1 MGMAAGQARLLS
13 ITTRMSDNE
22 LRAQLINND
31 KMRLATK
38 SAQVSEAYTTA
49 LNEAQMMFTN
59 YDADNKTS
67 YKELTYNA
75 LTAYNPYNNQYAI
88 SNASGQVLV
97 SETDATNFKKANG
110 DLNTFLASYGLEYST
125 DYFSSLISTNVVN
138 EGSIN
143 IGTTDKPVIV
153 NAPYLAYK
161 TGETDAKNN
170 AIYDYISFADYSEV
184 GGATLT
190 EVLQNMYNGV
200 DKTHPGYD
208 ATKSSLDYLT
218 YTGDLSNYEKAYSS
232 MLELINDKMS
242 TELQGTSWVK
252 SNYTYKFSNAYEAF
266 VSDTVGA
273 GNTWKG
279 WLEVL
284 SGLIGAPELKNR
296 DGSPV
301 LNSDGTKKRPATGL
315 YKYASKEGAAYLDQL
330 RKFVNDNNKDYFESS
345 YYNETPGAKQGS
357 LTYVQSGTDTIL
369 TYKDADASDSDDG
382 MQFKKTNT
390 GTYTLILK
398 NADGSYTT
406 LTGEELRETPGKI
419 TYTYYQNDEGT
430 IATTA
435 AAGYTKCQVQIDPSI
450 FAEDNYDENGKL
462 RDPKSELLKKI
473 VDLEQNTD
481 DNRKTVGA
489 QVVKEIQ
496 NGITNIWD
504 YAASDDTNDAFSKFT
519 DAKLAGGKFQTF
531 MEAAKKFYKDMF
543 GDEII
548 SNPTSSDDIL
558 FKMNNIEELKKAINN
573 KANDTANDNNATAEA
588 KAKAK
593 AAAESF
599 KKIYDVYI
607 LDCVMNTYGEPK
619 FTWIDQ
625 NNKNANGEHKA
636 QWYTNLFNRMKTGG
650 YKTLQ
655 DGLASSTEW
664 IKFAFESGLVTLE
677 QVDGSNTW
685 NSTTYSNCSDITEQT
700 NSTAVTIAEAEY
712 TAQMNKIQN
721 KDKMYDLELKNID
734 TEHNSLQTEYESI
747 KGAIDKNI
755 ERTFKIYS

>member
-97 SETDATNFKKANG
+97 SETDATNFKNANG

-153 NAPYLAYK
+153 EAPYLAYK
-161 TGETDAKNN
+161 TGKFDADNN
-170 AIYDYISFADYSEV
+170 EISNYISFADYSEV
-184 GGATLT
+184 GGATLE

-218 YTGDLSNYEKAYSS
+218 YTGDLANYEKAYSS

-273 GNTWKG
+273 GNTWEG

-284 SGLIGAPELKNR
+284 SGLIGDKT
-296 DGSPV
+296 SK
-301 LNSDGTKKRPATGL
+301 SGL
-315 YKYASKEGAAYLDQL
+315 YEYASDEGAAYLDQL
-330 RKFVNDNNKDYFESS
+330 KKFVDDNNKNYFESS

-357 LTYVQSGTDTIL
+357 LTYEQSGADTIL
-369 TYKDADASDSDDG
+369 TYKDADASDSDEG
-382 MQFKKTNT
+382 MQFKKTTSGT
-390 GTYTLILK
+390 GDTYTLILK
-398 NADGSYTT
+398 KEDGSDMP
-406 LTGEELRETPGKI
+406 LTGVKSGTSPSEKI
-419 TYTYYQNDEGT
+419 TYTYYVNDDGT
-430 IATTA
+430 ISPTGGSTEC
-435 AAGYTKCQVQIDPSI
+435 KVQIDANM
-450 FAEDNYDENGKL
+450 FNEDNYESGKL
-462 RDPKSELLKKI
+462 KDTKLLEGI
-473 VDLEQNTD
+473 VDFEKNTD

-677 QVDGSNTW
+677 QVDCSNTW

>member
-97 SETDATNFKKANG
+97 SETDATNFKNANG
-110 DLNTFLASYGLEYST
+110 DLNKFLASYGLEYST

-143 IGTTDKPVIV
+143 IGTEDKPVIV

-170 AIYDYISFADYSEV
+170 AIYGYISFADYSEV

-232 MLELINDKMS
+232 MLELVNDKMS
-242 TELQGTSWVK
+242 TELQGTTWEK
-252 SNYTYKFSNAYEAF
+252 NNYTYKFSDAYETF
-266 VSDTVGA
+266 TTGTKRNSDT
-273 GNTWKG
+273 WEG

-284 SGLIGAPELKNR
+284 SGLIGDKT
-296 DGSPV
+296 SK
-301 LNSDGTKKRPATGL
+301 SGL
-315 YKYASKEGAAYLDQL
+315 YEYASEEGAAYLDQL
-330 RKFVNDNNKDYFESS
+330 KKFVLDNNAASFKSS

-357 LTYVQSGTDTIL
+357 LTYKQSGADTIL
-369 TYKDADASDSDDG
+369 TYKDADASDSDAG
-382 MQFKKTNT
+382 MQFKKTST
-390 GTYTLILK
+390 GYALILT
-398 NADGSYTT
+398 NDDGSEIT
-406 LTGEELRETPGKI
+406 LTGASTVTPGKI
-419 TYTYYQNDEGT
+419 TYTYYENDDGT
-430 IATTA
+430 ISPTVGSTT
-435 AAGYTKCQVQIDPSI
+435 CQVEIDPSI

-462 RDPKSELLKKI
+462 NDAKLLKNI

-481 DNRKTVGA
+481 DNRKNVGA

-504 YAASDDTNDAFSKFT
+504 YAASDDTNGAFSKFT

-543 GDEII
+543 GGKII
-548 SNPTSSDDIL
+548 NNPTSSDDIL
-558 FKMNNIEELKKAINN
+558 FKMNNIEELKKAIND
-573 KANDTANDNNATAEA
+573 KANAD
-588 KAKAK
+588 KK
-593 AAAESF
+593 ESF

-712 TAQMNKIQN
+712 NAQMNKIQN

>member
-97 SETDATNFKKANG
+97 SETDATNFKNANG
-110 DLNTFLASYGLEYST
+110 DLNTFLKSYGLEYST

-138 EGSIN
+138 KGSIN
-143 IGTTDKPVIV
+143 IGTEDKPVIV

-170 AIYDYISFADYSEV
+170 AIYGYISFADYSEV

-232 MLELINDKMS
+232 MLELVNDKMS
-242 TELQGTSWVK
+242 TELQGTTWEK
-252 SNYTYKFSNAYEAF
+252 NNYTYKFSDAYETF
-266 VSDTVGA
+266 TTGTKRNSDT
-273 GNTWKG
+273 WEG

-284 SGLIGAPELKNR
+284 SGLIGDKT
-296 DGSPV
+296 SK
-301 LNSDGTKKRPATGL
+301 SGL
-315 YKYASKEGAAYLDQL
+315 YEYASEEGAAYLDQL
-330 RKFVNDNNKDYFESS
+330 KKFVLDNNAASFKSS

-357 LTYVQSGTDTIL
+357 LTYKQSGADTIL
-369 TYKDADASDSDDG
+369 TYKDADASDSDAG
-382 MQFKKTNT
+382 MQFKKTST
-390 GTYTLILK
+390 GYALILT
-398 NADGSYTT
+398 NDDGSEIT
-406 LTGEELRETPGKI
+406 LTGDSTVTPGKI
-419 TYTYYQNDEGT
+419 TYTYYENDDGT
-430 IATTA
+430 ISPTVGSTT
-435 AAGYTKCQVQIDPSI
+435 CQVEIDPSI

-462 RDPKSELLKKI
+462 RDTKSELLKNI

-481 DNRKTVGA
+481 DNRKNVGA

-504 YAASDDTNDAFSKFT
+504 YAASDDTNGAFSKFT

-543 GDEII
+543 GGKII
-548 SNPTSSDDIL
+548 NNPTSSDDIL
-558 FKMNNIEELKKAINN
+558 FKMNNIEELKKAIND
-573 KANDTANDNNATAEA
+573 KANAD
-588 KAKAK
+588 KK
-593 AAAESF
+593 ESF

-712 TAQMNKIQN
+712 NAQMNKIQN

>member
-97 SETDATNFKKANG
+97 SETDAKNFKNANG
-110 DLNTFLASYGLEYST
+110 NLNTFLASYGLEYST
-125 DYFSSLISTNVVN
+125 DYFSSLISTNVVKN
-138 EGSIN
+138 GSV
-143 IGTTDKPVIV
+143 PVNGQEV
-153 NAPYLAYK
+153 KAPYLAYK
-161 TGETDAKNN
+161 TGEFDAKENKE
-170 AIYDYISFADYSEV
+170 IYNYISFADYSKEGNKV
-184 GGATLT
+184 AGATLE
-190 EVLQNMYNGV
+190 EVLQNLYNGV

-208 ATKSSLDYLT
+208 ATKSSLDYLN
-218 YTGDLSNYEKAYSS
+218 YTGDLANYEKAYSS
-232 MLELINDKMS
+232 MLELVNDKMS
-242 TELQGTSWVK
+242 TELQKVVGEDYAPVPNKLTFAK
-252 SNYTYKFSNAYEAF
+252 AYETF
-266 VSDTVGA
+266 TTGTLQSGED
-273 GNTWKG
+273 WKS
-279 WLEVL
+279 WLYVL
-284 SGLIGAPELKNR
+284 SNIIGVP
-296 DGSPV
+296 S
-301 LNSDGTKKRPATGL
+301 GTKVKDERGNEKVIGPTGL
-315 YKYASKEGAAYLDQL
+315 YEYASKEGAAYLDQL
-330 RKFVNDNNKDYFESS
+330 RKFVKDNNKDYFESS
-345 YYNETPGAKQGS
+345 YYNEADDAKQGS
-357 LTYVQSGTDTIL
+357 LTYKQSGADTIL
-369 TYKDADASDSDDG
+369 TYKDAGASDSDEG
-382 MQFKKTNT
+382 MQFKKTTSGT
-390 GTYTLILK
+390 GDSYQLIFK
-398 NADGSYTT
+398 NDDGSDIT
-406 LTGEELRETPGKI
+406 LTGVKSGTSPSEKI
-419 TYTYYQNDEGT
+419 TYTYYVNDEGA
-430 IATTA
+430 IATTET
-435 AAGYTKCQVQIDPSI
+435 AGYTQCQVQIDPSM
-450 FAEDNYDENGKL
+450 FNGDNYNNGKL
-462 RDPKSELLKKI
+462 EKLELLKNI
-473 VDLEQNTD
+473 VNLEPNTD

-496 NGITNIWD
+496 NGITNIWNF
-504 YAASDDTNDAFSKFT
+504 AASDGTNGAFSKFT

-531 MEAAKKFYKDMF
+531 LEAAKKFYKDMF
-543 GDEII
+543 GVEIT
-548 SNPTSSDDIL
+548 SNPKSSDDIL
-558 FKMNNIEELKKAINN
+558 FKMNDIEELKKAIND
-573 KANDTANDNNATAEA
+573 KANAD
-588 KAKAK
+588 KK
-593 AAAESF
+593 ESF

-712 TAQMNKIQN
+712 NAQMNKIQN

>member
-97 SETDATNFKKANG
+97 SETDAKNFKNANG

-125 DYFSSLISTNVVN
+125 DYFSSLISTNVVKN
-138 EGSIN
+138 GSV
-143 IGTTDKPVIV
+143 TV
-153 NAPYLAYK
+153 NGQEVKAPYLAYK
-161 TGETDAKNN
+161 TGEFDADNKE
-170 AIYDYISFADYSEV
+170 IYNYISFADYSKEGNKV
-184 GGATLT
+184 AGATLE
-190 EVLQNMYNGV
+190 EVLQNLYNGV

-208 ATKSSLDYLT
+208 ATKSSLDYLN
-218 YTGDLSNYEKAYSS
+218 YTGDLANYEKAYSS

-242 TELQGTSWVK
+242 TELQKVVGEDYATPVPNK
-252 SNYTYKFSNAYEAF
+252 LTFAQAYETF
-266 VSDTVGA
+266 TGGTIPA
-273 GNTWKG
+273 GQDWKS
-279 WLEVL
+279 WLFVL
-284 SGLIGAPELKNR
+284 SNIIGDPELKNP

-315 YKYASKEGAAYLDQL
+315 YKYASDEGAAYLKQL
-330 RKFVNDNNKDYFESS
+330 KDFVDDNNKASIERSYFN
-345 YYNETPGAKQGS
+345 NEPGATQGS
-357 LTYVQSGTDTIL
+357 LTYRQSESDTIL
-369 TYKDADASDSDDG
+369 TYKDADASDSDAG
-382 MQFKKTNT
+382 MTFKKTTSDT
-390 GTYTLILK
+390 GDSYALIFK
-398 NADGSYTT
+398 KDDGSDIT
-406 LTGEELRETPGKI
+406 LTGEELEETPGKI
-419 TYTYYQNDEGT
+419 TYTYYVNDEGT
-430 IATTA
+430 IATTET
-435 AAGYTKCQVQIDPSI
+435 AGYNKCQVQIDASM
-450 FAEDNYDENGKL
+450 FDGSNYDNGKL
-462 RDPKSELLKKI
+462 KDVKLLKNI
-473 VDLEQNTD
+473 VDLEPNTD

-496 NGITNIWD
+496 NGITNIWNF
-504 YAASDDTNDAFSKFT
+504 AASDGTNGAFSKFT

-531 MEAAKKFYKDMF
+531 LEAAKKFYKDMF
-543 GDEII
+543 GAEIT
-548 SNPTSSDDIL
+548 SNPKSSDDIL
-558 FKMNNIEELKKAINN
+558 FKMNDIEELKKAIND
-573 KANDTANDNNATAEA
+573 KANAD
-588 KAKAK
+588 KK
-593 AAAESF
+593 ESF

-655 DGLASSTEW
+655 NGLASSTEW

-712 TAQMNKIQN
+712 NAQMNKIQN

>member
-97 SETDATNFKKANG
+97 SETDATNFKNANG
-110 DLNTFLASYGLEYST
+110 DLNTFLKSYGLEYST
-125 DYFSSLISTNVVN
+125 DYFSSLISTNVVKN
-138 EGSIN
+138 GSV
-143 IGTTDKPVIV
+143 TV
-153 NAPYLAYK
+153 NGQEVKAPYLAYK
-161 TGETDAKNN
+161 TGEFDADNKE
-170 AIYDYISFADYSEV
+170 IYNYISSADYSKEGNKV
-184 GGATLT
+184 AGATLE
-190 EVLQNMYNGV
+190 EVLQNLYNGV

-218 YTGDLSNYEKAYSS
+218 YTGDLANYEKSYSS
-232 MLELINDKMS
+232 MLELVNDKMS
-242 TELQGTSWVK
+242 TELQGTSWK
-252 SNYTYKFSNAYEAF
+252 KNNYTYKFSDAYEAF
-266 VSDTVGA
+266 VNDTVGD
-273 GNTWKG
+273 GNTWEG

-284 SGLIGAPELKNR
+284 SGLIGDPELKNP

-330 RKFVNDNNKDYFESS
+330 KKFVDDNNKDSFQSS
-345 YYNETPGAKQGS
+345 YFNEADVAKQGS
-357 LTYVQSGTDTIL
+357 LTYKQSGADTIL
-369 TYKDADASDSDDG
+369 TYKDADASDSDAG
-382 MQFKKTNT
+382 MQFKKTST
-390 GTYTLILK
+390 GYALILT
-398 NADGSYTT
+398 NDDGSEIT
-406 LTGEELRETPGKI
+406 LTGDSTVTPGKI
-419 TYTYYQNDEGT
+419 TYTYYQNDDGT
-430 IATTA
+430 ISPTS
-435 AAGYTKCQVQIDPSI
+435 GSTKCQVEIDPSM
-450 FAEDNYDENGKL
+450 FDGSNYDENGKL
-462 RDPKSELLKKI
+462 NDAKLLKNI
-473 VDLEQNTD
+473 VDLEPNTD

-504 YAASDDTNDAFSKFT
+504 FAASDDTNDAFSKFT

-531 MEAAKKFYKDMF
+531 LEAAKKFYKDMF
-543 GDEII
+543 GVKIT
-548 SNPTSSDDIL
+548 SNPKSPDDIL
-558 FKMNNIEELKKAINN
+558 FKMNDIEELKKAIND
-573 KANDTANDNNATAEA
+573 KANAD
-588 KAKAK
+588 KK
-593 AAAESF
+593 ESF

-712 TAQMNKIQN
+712 NAQMNKIQN

>member
-97 SETDATNFKKANG
+97 SETDATNFKNANG
-110 DLNTFLASYGLEYST
+110 DLNTFLKSYGLEYST
-125 DYFSSLISTNVVN
+125 DYFSSLISTNVVKN
-138 EGSIN
+138 GSV
-143 IGTTDKPVIV
+143 TV
-153 NAPYLAYK
+153 NGQEVKAPYLAYK
-161 TGETDAKNN
+161 TGEFDADNKE
-170 AIYDYISFADYSEV
+170 IYNYISFADYSEV
-184 GGATLT
+184 GGATLA

-218 YTGDLSNYEKAYSS
+218 YTGDLANYEKAYSS
-232 MLELINDKMS
+232 MLELVNDKMS

-252 SNYTYKFSNAYEAF
+252 SNYTYKFSDAYEAF
-266 VSDTVGA
+266 TTGTKRPSDT
-273 GNTWKG
+273 WEG

-284 SGLIGAPELKNR
+284 AGLIGDKT
-296 DGSPV
+296 SK
-301 LNSDGTKKRPATGL
+301 SGL
-315 YKYASKEGAAYLDQL
+315 YEYASEEGAAYLDQL
-330 RKFVNDNNKDYFESS
+330 KKFVLDNNAASFKSS
-345 YYNETPGAKQGS
+345 YYNEADGAKQGS
-357 LTYVQSGTDTIL
+357 LTYEQSGADTIL
-369 TYKDADASDSDDG
+369 TYKDADASDSDAG
-382 MQFKKTNT
+382 MQFKKTST
-390 GTYTLILK
+390 GYALILT
-398 NADGSYTT
+398 NDDGSEIT
-406 LTGEELRETPGKI
+406 LTGDSTVTPGKI
-419 TYTYYQNDEGT
+419 TYTYYENDDGT
-430 IATTA
+430 ISPTS
-435 AAGYTKCQVQIDPSI
+435 GSTKCQVQIDPSI
-450 FAEDNYDENGKL
+450 FAEDNYDENGKSK
-462 RDPKSELLKKI
+462 PELLKKI

-496 NGITNIWD
+496 NGITNIWNF
-504 YAASDDTNDAFSKFT
+504 AASDGTNGAFSKFT

-543 GDEII
+543 GDDII
-548 SNPTSSDDIL
+548 NNPTSSDDIL
-558 FKMNNIEELKKAINN
+558 FKMNNIEELKKAINA
-573 KANDTANDNNATAEA
+573 KAKNTENDQNATAEA

-712 TAQMNKIQN
+712 NAQMNKIQN

>member
-97 SETDATNFKKANG
+97 SETDATNFKNANG

-125 DYFSSLISTNVVN
+125 DYFSSLISTNVVKN
-138 EGSIN
+138 GSV
-143 IGTTDKPVIV
+143 TV
-153 NAPYLAYK
+153 NGQEVKAPYLAYK
-161 TGETDAKNN
+161 TGEFDADNKE
-170 AIYDYISFADYSEV
+170 IYNYISFADYSKEGNKV
-184 GGATLT
+184 AGATLE
-190 EVLQNMYNGV
+190 EVLQNLYNGV

-208 ATKSSLDYLT
+208 ATKSSLDYLN
-218 YTGDLSNYEKAYSS
+218 YTGDLANYTSAMNS
-232 MLELINDKMS
+232 MYEIINDKMQN
-242 TELQGTSWVK
+242 ELVK
-252 SNYTYKFSNAYEAF
+252 KSSGGFSFDKIEAGLMAEN
-266 VSDTVGA
+266 VEMADAKKYLDALYGIIGSKED
-273 GNTWKG
+273 K
-279 WLEVL
+279 
-284 SGLIGAPELKNR
+284 SGLYEYATPDGIASIDSLKGLLEINKGENIQNSWASEGATIKASSDLTGNITLNYSESG
-296 DGSPV
+296 GSCVVFKKTGDSYTMEFPKKEAGDPFTA
-301 LNSDGTKKRPATGL
+301 NGEATSDGNNIVFT
-315 YKYASKEGAAYLDQL
+315 YY
-330 RKFVNDNNKDYFESS
+330 VNDNGDYSTTS
-345 YYNETPGAKQGS
+345 
-357 LTYVQSGTDTIL
+357 
-369 TYKDADASDSDDG
+369 
-382 MQFKKTNT
+382 
-390 GTYTLILK
+390 
-398 NADGSYTT
+398 ADGYTECKTTVPASLFNKPSSAGIEASNWALSDTEISSITDSEPNTVDNMKTIGLQIINT
-406 LTGEELRETPGKI
+406 L
-419 TYTYYQNDEGT
+419 QN
-430 IATTA
+430 
-435 AAGYTKCQVQIDPSI
+435 S
-450 FAEDNYDENGKL
+450 
-462 RDPKSELLKKI
+462 
-473 VDLEQNTD
+473 
-481 DNRKTVGA
+481 
-489 QVVKEIQ
+489 
-496 NGITNIWD
+496 ITNIWNF
-504 YAASDDTNDAFSKFT
+504 AASDGTNGAFSKFT

-531 MEAAKKFYKDMF
+531 LEAAKKFYKDMF
-543 GDEII
+543 GDEIT
-548 SNPTSSDDIL
+548 SNPDSSDDIL
-558 FKMNNIEELKKAINN
+558 FKMNNIEELKKAINA
-573 KANDTANDNNATAEA
+573 KAKNTENDNNATPEA

-712 TAQMNKIQN
+712 NAQMNKIQN

>member
-97 SETDATNFKKANG
+97 SETDATNFKNANG
-110 DLNTFLASYGLEYST
+110 DLNTFLKSYGLEYST
-125 DYFSSLISTNVVN
+125 DYFSSLISTNVVKN
-138 EGSIN
+138 GSV
-143 IGTTDKPVIV
+143 TV
-153 NAPYLAYK
+153 NGQEVQAPYLAYK
-161 TGETDAKNN
+161 TGEFDADNKE
-170 AIYDYISFADYSEV
+170 IYNYISFADYSKEGNKV
-184 GGATLT
+184 AGATLE
-190 EVLQNMYNGV
+190 EVLQNLYNGV

-218 YTGDLSNYEKAYSS
+218 YTGDLANYEKAYSS
-232 MLELINDKMS
+232 MLELLNDKMS
-242 TELQGTSWVK
+242 TELQGTTWK
-252 SNYTYKFSNAYEAF
+252 KGGYTYKFSDAYEAF
-266 VSDTVGA
+266 TTGTKRPSDT
-273 GNTWKG
+273 WEG

-284 SGLIGAPELKNR
+284 AGLIGDKT
-296 DGSPV
+296 SK
-301 LNSDGTKKRPATGL
+301 SGL
-315 YKYASKEGAAYLDQL
+315 YEYASEKGAAYLDQL
-330 RKFVNDNNKDYFESS
+330 KKFVLDNNAASFKSS
-345 YYNETPGAKQGS
+345 YYNEADGAKQGS
-357 LTYVQSGTDTIL
+357 LTYEQSGADTIL
-369 TYKDADASDSDDG
+369 TYKDADASDSDAG
-382 MQFKKTNT
+382 MQFKKTST
-390 GTYTLILK
+390 GYALILT
-398 NADGSYTT
+398 NDDGSEIT
-406 LTGEELRETPGKI
+406 LTGDSTVTPGKI
-419 TYTYYQNDEGT
+419 TYTYYENDDGT
-430 IATTA
+430 ISSTVGSTT
-435 AAGYTKCQVQIDPSI
+435 CQVEIDPSM
-450 FAEDNYDENGKL
+450 FDGSNYDNGKL
-462 RDPKSELLKKI
+462 KDVKLLDKI
-473 VDLEQNTD
+473 ADLEPNTD

-496 NGITNIWD
+496 NGITNIWNF
-504 YAASDDTNDAFSKFT
+504 AASDGTNGAFSKFT

-531 MEAAKKFYKDMF
+531 LEAAKKFYKDMF

-558 FKMNNIEELKKAINN
+558 FKMNNIEELKKAINA
-573 KANDTANDNNATAEA
+573 KAKNTENDQNATAEA

-599 KKIYDVYI
+599 KKIYDVYL
-607 LDCVMNTYGEPK
+607 LDRVMDTYGEPK

-712 TAQMNKIQN
+712 NAQMNKIQN

>member
-97 SETDATNFKKANG
+97 SETDATNFKNANG
-110 DLNTFLASYGLEYST
+110 DLNKFLASYGLEYST

-143 IGTTDKPVIV
+143 IGTEDKPVIV

-184 GGATLT
+184 GGATLE

-232 MLELINDKMS
+232 MLELVNDKMS
-242 TELQGTSWVK
+242 TELQGTTWK
-252 SNYTYKFSNAYEAF
+252 KNNYTYKFSDAYETF
-266 VSDTVGA
+266 TTGTKRNSDT
-273 GNTWKG
+273 WEG

-284 SGLIGAPELKNR
+284 SGLIGDKT
-296 DGSPV
+296 SK
-301 LNSDGTKKRPATGL
+301 SGL
-315 YKYASKEGAAYLDQL
+315 YEYASEEGAAYLDQL
-330 RKFVNDNNKDYFESS
+330 KKFVLDNNAASFKSS

-357 LTYVQSGTDTIL
+357 LTYKQSGADTIL
-369 TYKDADASDSDDG
+369 TYKDADASDSDAG
-382 MQFKKTNT
+382 MQFKKTST
-390 GTYTLILK
+390 GYALILT
-398 NADGSYTT
+398 NDDGSEIT
-406 LTGEELRETPGKI
+406 LTGDSTVTPGKI
-419 TYTYYQNDEGT
+419 TYTYYENDDGT
-430 IATTA
+430 ISPTVGSTT
-435 AAGYTKCQVQIDPSI
+435 CQVEIDPSI

-462 RDPKSELLKKI
+462 NDAKLLKNI

-481 DNRKTVGA
+481 DNRKNVGA

-504 YAASDDTNDAFSKFT
+504 GTNGAFSKFT

-531 MEAAKKFYKDMF
+531 LEAAKKFYKDMF

-558 FKMNNIEELKKAINN
+558 FKMNNIEELKKAINA
-573 KANDTANDNNATAEA
+573 KAKNTENDQNATAEA

-712 TAQMNKIQN
+712 NAQMNKIQN

>member
-232 MLELINDKMS
+232 MLELVNDKMS

-273 GNTWKG
+273 GNSWEG

-284 SGLIGAPELKNR
+284 SGLIGDKT
-296 DGSPV
+296 SK
-301 LNSDGTKKRPATGL
+301 SGL
-315 YKYASKEGAAYLDQL
+315 YEYASDEGAAYLDQL
-330 RKFVNDNNKDYFESS
+330 KKFVDDNNKDSFQSS

-357 LTYVQSGTDTIL
+357 LTYKQSGTDTIL
-369 TYKDADASDSDDG
+369 TYKDADAGEIDAG

-390 GTYTLILK
+390 GTYALIFK
-398 NADGSYTT
+398 NADGSDTT

-435 AAGYTKCQVQIDPSI
+435 AAGYTKCQVQIDPSM
-450 FAEDNYDENGKL
+450 FDGSNYDNGKL
-462 RDPKSELLKKI
+462 KDVKLLDKI
-473 VDLEQNTD
+473 VDLEPNTD

-496 NGITNIWD
+496 NGITNIWNF
-504 YAASDDTNDAFSKFT
+504 AASDGTNGAFSKFT

-531 MEAAKKFYKDMF
+531 LEAAKKFYKDMF
-543 GDEII
+543 GGEIT
-548 SNPTSSDDIL
+548 SNPKSSDDIL
-558 FKMNNIEELKKAINN
+558 FKMNDIEELKKAIND
-573 KANDTANDNNATAEA
+573 KANAD
-588 KAKAK
+588 KK
-593 AAAESF
+593 ESF

-712 TAQMNKIQN
+712 NAQMNKIQN

>member
-97 SETDATNFKKANG
+97 SETDAKNFKNANG
-110 DLNTFLASYGLEYST
+110 NLNTFLASYGLEYST
-125 DYFSSLISTNVVN
+125 DYFSSLIGTNVQTAKETKKDSDGNILVA
-138 EGSIN
+138 EGDS
-143 IGTTDKPVIV
+143 
-153 NAPYLAYK
+153 YLEYK
-161 TGETDAKNN
+161 TGIFDDEGAEILGYITYAKKNEYNN
-170 AIYDYISFADYSEV
+170 ATSLSEV
-184 GGATLT
+184 LK
-190 EVLQNMYNGV
+190 NMYNGV

-208 ATKSSLDYLT
+208 ATKSSLDYIN
-218 YTGDLSNYEKAYSS
+218 YTACKADYTNAYNTMLSVV
-232 MLELINDKMS
+232 NDKMS
-242 TELQGTSWVK
+242 TELQKVVGEDHATVPNKLTFAQAYETFTRGTIPSTEKWKDWLYVLANIIGESGFDEDGKKIGTPTGLFVYASDKGRELLTNFQNSLIYYQGDWVENPYSSGTLTRSYDSSSSTTTLKYTDSVSEVDANGDTVTENVTSLEFSQSGSSYAMKVGDNPAITGVAREDDSSKIDFTYYINSEGNTISETDYNALTDKNGYVKTQRTIDKELFSSDVFGTSDSVNVK
-252 SNYTYKFSNAYEAF
+252 DLTDKTGKF
-266 VSDTVGA
+266 
-273 GNTWKG
+273 
-279 WLEVL
+279 
-284 SGLIGAPELKNR
+284 
-296 DGSPV
+296 
-301 LNSDGTKKRPATGL
+301 
-315 YKYASKEGAAYLDQL
+315 
-330 RKFVNDNNKDYFESS
+330 
-345 YYNETPGAKQGS
+345 YYNIEITDEDRKSIGKQAVETIQG
-357 LTYVQSGTDTIL
+357 
-369 TYKDADASDSDDG
+369 
-382 MQFKKTNT
+382 
-390 GTYTLILK
+390 
-398 NADGSYTT
+398 
-406 LTGEELRETPGKI
+406 
-419 TYTYYQNDEGT
+419 
-430 IATTA
+430 
-435 AAGYTKCQVQIDPSI
+435 
-450 FAEDNYDENGKL
+450 
-462 RDPKSELLKKI
+462 
-473 VDLEQNTD
+473 
-481 DNRKTVGA
+481 
-489 QVVKEIQ
+489 
-496 NGITNIWD
+496 GITNIWD
-504 YAASDDTNDAFSKFT
+504 ISIGGFEKFT
-519 DAKLAGGKFQTF
+519 DGPNGPYYKAY
-531 MEAAKKFYKDMF
+531 MDAAEKFYLEMF
-543 GDEII
+543 GG
-548 SNPTSSDDIL
+548 SSVPEELKKDSKSILYNMNDIE
-558 FKMNNIEELKKAINN
+558 KLKKAIND
-573 KANDTANDNNATAEA
+573 KANAD
-588 KAKAK
+588 KK
-593 AAAESF
+593 ESF

-712 TAQMNKIQN
+712 NAQMNKIQN

>member
-97 SETDATNFKKANG
+97 SETDATNFKNANG
-110 DLNTFLASYGLEYST
+110 DLNKFLASYGLEYST
-125 DYFSSLISTNVVN
+125 DYFSSLISTNVQTAKENITDSDGNILVP
-138 EGSIN
+138 EGGS
-143 IGTTDKPVIV
+143 
-153 NAPYLAYK
+153 YLTYK
-161 TGETDAKNN
+161 TGEFDAKNN
-170 AIYDYISFADYSEV
+170 AIYGYISFADYSEV

-218 YTGDLSNYEKAYSS
+218 YTGDLANYEKAYSS
-232 MLELINDKMS
+232 MLELVNDKMS
-242 TELQGTSWVK
+242 TELQGTTWK
-252 SNYTYKFSNAYEAF
+252 KGDYTYKFSDAYEAF
-266 VSDTVGA
+266 TTGTKRPSDT
-273 GNTWKG
+273 WEG

-284 SGLIGAPELKNR
+284 AGLIGEPKGTNT
-296 DGSPV
+296 
-301 LNSDGTKKRPATGL
+301 DGTPKDATGL
-315 YKYASKEGAAYLDQL
+315 YAYATSKE
-330 RKFVNDNNKDYFESS
+330 NKDYLAQLKKFVLDNNAASFKSS
-345 YYNETPGAKQGS
+345 YYNEADGAKQGS
-357 LTYVQSGTDTIL
+357 LTYKQSGADTIL
-369 TYKDADASDSDDG
+369 TYKDADASDSDAG
-382 MQFKKTNT
+382 MQFKKTST
-390 GTYTLILK
+390 GYALILT
-398 NADGSYTT
+398 NDDGSEIT
-406 LTGEELRETPGKI
+406 LTGDSTVTPGKI
-419 TYTYYQNDEGT
+419 TYTYYENDDGT
-430 IATTA
+430 ISSTVGSTT
-435 AAGYTKCQVQIDPSI
+435 CQVEIDPSI

-462 RDPKSELLKKI
+462 RDTKFELLKNI

-504 YAASDDTNDAFSKFT
+504 YAASDGTNGAFSKFT

-531 MEAAKKFYKDMF
+531 LEAAKKFYKDMF

-558 FKMNNIEELKKAINN
+558 FKMNNIEELKKAINA
-573 KANDTANDNNATAEA
+573 KAKNTENDQNATAEA

-712 TAQMNKIQN
+712 NAQMNKIQN

>member
-97 SETDATNFKKANG
+97 SETDATNFKNANG
-110 DLNTFLASYGLEYST
+110 DLNTFLKSYGLEYST
-125 DYFSSLISTNVVN
+125 DYFSSLISTNVVKN
-138 EGSIN
+138 GSV
-143 IGTTDKPVIV
+143 TV
-153 NAPYLAYK
+153 NGQEVKAPYLAYK
-161 TGETDAKNN
+161 TGEFDADNKE
-170 AIYDYISFADYSEV
+170 IYNYISFADYSKEGNKV
-184 GGATLT
+184 AGATLE
-190 EVLQNMYNGV
+190 EVLQNLYNGV

-218 YTGDLSNYEKAYSS
+218 YTGDLANYEKSYSS
-232 MLELINDKMS
+232 MLELVNDKMS
-242 TELQGTSWVK
+242 TELQGTSWK
-252 SNYTYKFSNAYEAF
+252 KNNYTYKFSDAYEAF
-266 VSDTVGA
+266 VNDTVGD
-273 GNTWKG
+273 GNTWEG

-284 SGLIGAPELKNR
+284 SGLIGDPEADAKN
-296 DGSPV
+296 P
-301 LNSDGTKKRPATGL
+301 DGTTKKDSNGNIIKTKATGL
-315 YKYASKEGAAYLDQL
+315 YAYASDEGKKYLEQL
-330 RKFVNDNNKDYFESS
+330 KKFVDDNNKDSFQSS

-357 LTYVQSGTDTIL
+357 LTYKQSGADTIL
-369 TYKDADASDSDDG
+369 TYKDADASDSDAG
-382 MQFKKTNT
+382 MQFKKTST
-390 GTYTLILK
+390 GYALILT
-398 NADGSYTT
+398 NDDGSEIT
-406 LTGEELRETPGKI
+406 LTGDSTVTPGKI
-419 TYTYYQNDEGT
+419 TYTYYENDDGT
-430 IATTA
+430 ISSTVGSTT
-435 AAGYTKCQVQIDPSI
+435 CQVEIDPSI

-462 RDPKSELLKKI
+462 RDTKSELLKNI

-496 NGITNIWD
+496 NGITNIWNF
-504 YAASDDTNDAFSKFT
+504 AASDGTNGAFSKFT

-531 MEAAKKFYKDMF
+531 LEAAKKFYKDMF

-558 FKMNNIEELKKAINN
+558 FKMNNIEELKKAINA
-573 KANDTANDNNATAEA
+573 KAKKTENDNNATPEA

-655 DGLASSTEW
+655 NGLASSTEW

-712 TAQMNKIQN
+712 NAQMNKIQN

>member
-97 SETDATNFKKANG
+97 SETDATNFKNANG
-110 DLNTFLASYGLEYST
+110 DLNTFLKSYGLEYST
-125 DYFSSLISTNVVN
+125 DYFSSLISTNVQTAKENITDSDGNILVP
-138 EGSIN
+138 EGGS
-143 IGTTDKPVIV
+143 
-153 NAPYLAYK
+153 YLTYK
-161 TGETDAKNN
+161 TGEFDAKNN
-170 AIYDYISFADYSEV
+170 AIYGYISFADYSEV

-218 YTGDLSNYEKAYSS
+218 YTGDLANYEKAYSS
-232 MLELINDKMS
+232 MLELVNDKMS

-252 SNYTYKFSNAYEAF
+252 SNYTYKFSDAYEAF
-266 VSDTVGA
+266 TTGTKRPSDT
-273 GNTWKG
+273 WEG

-284 SGLIGAPELKNR
+284 AGLIGDKT
-296 DGSPV
+296 SK
-301 LNSDGTKKRPATGL
+301 SGL
-315 YKYASKEGAAYLDQL
+315 YEYASEEGAAYLDQL
-330 RKFVNDNNKDYFESS
+330 KKFVLDNNAASFKSS
-345 YYNETPGAKQGS
+345 YYNEAVGAKQGS
-357 LTYVQSGTDTIL
+357 LTYEQSGADTIL
-369 TYKDADASDSDDG
+369 TYKDADASDSDAG
-382 MQFKKTNT
+382 MQFKKTST
-390 GTYTLILK
+390 GYALILT
-398 NADGSYTT
+398 NDDGSEIT
-406 LTGEELRETPGKI
+406 LTGDSTVTPGKI
-419 TYTYYQNDEGT
+419 TYTYYENDDGT
-430 IATTA
+430 ISPTS
-435 AAGYTKCQVQIDPSI
+435 GSTKCQVQIDPSI

-462 RDPKSELLKKI
+462 RDTKSELLKNI
-473 VDLEQNTD
+473 VDLEPNTD

-496 NGITNIWD
+496 NGITNIWNF
-504 YAASDDTNDAFSKFT
+504 AASDGTNGAFSKFT

-531 MEAAKKFYKDMF
+531 LEAAKKFYKDMF
-543 GDEII
+543 GVKIT
-548 SNPTSSDDIL
+548 SNPKSSDDIL
-558 FKMNNIEELKKAINN
+558 FKMNDIEELKKAIND
-573 KANDTANDNNATAEA
+573 KANAD
-588 KAKAK
+588 KK
-593 AAAESF
+593 ESF

-712 TAQMNKIQN
+712 NAQMNKIQN

>member
-97 SETDATNFKKANG
+97 SETDATNFKNANG

-125 DYFSSLISTNVVN
+125 DYFSSLIRTNVVN

-184 GGATLT
+184 GGATLE

-218 YTGDLSNYEKAYSS
+218 YTGDLANYEKAYSS
-232 MLELINDKMS
+232 MLELVNDKMS
-242 TELQGTSWVK
+242 TELQKVVGKDHSRNELT
-252 SNYTYKFSNAYEAF
+252 FAQAYETF
-266 VSDTVGA
+266 A
-273 GNTWKG
+273 GGTIPSTQQWES
-279 WLEVL
+279 WLYVL
-284 SGLIGAPELKNR
+284 SNIIGVDSGIVYTNKEGDTITGP
-296 DGSPV
+296 
-301 LNSDGTKKRPATGL
+301 TGL
-315 YKYASKEGAAYLDQL
+315 YVNASDEGKKYLKQL
-330 RKFVNDNNKDYFESS
+330 KDFVDNNNKDYFESS

-357 LTYVQSGTDTIL
+357 LTYEQSGADTIL
-369 TYKDADASDSDDG
+369 TYKEADASDSDDG
-382 MQFKKTNT
+382 MQFKKT
-390 GTYTLILK
+390 GDTYTLILK

-519 DAKLAGGKFQTF
+519 DAKLGGGKFQTF

-548 SNPTSSDDIL
+548 NNPTSSDDIL
-558 FKMNNIEELKKAINN
+558 FKMNNIEELKKAINA
-573 KANDTANDNNATAEA
+573 KAKNTENDQNATPEA

-712 TAQMNKIQN
+712 NAQMNKIQN

>member
-1 MGMAAGQARLLS
+1 MAAGQARLLS

-97 SETDATNFKKANG
+97 SETDATNFKNANG

-143 IGTTDKPVIV
+143 IGTEDKPVIV

-161 TGETDAKNN
+161 TGEIDAKNN

-218 YTGDLSNYEKAYSS
+218 YTGDLANYEKAYSS
-232 MLELINDKMS
+232 MLELINDEMS

-273 GNTWKG
+273 GNTWEG

-284 SGLIGAPELKNR
+284 SGLIGDKT
-296 DGSPV
+296 SK
-301 LNSDGTKKRPATGL
+301 SGL
-315 YKYASKEGAAYLDQL
+315 YEYASDEGAAYLDQL
-330 RKFVNDNNKDYFESS
+330 KKFVDDNNKRFIESS
-345 YYNETPGAKQGS
+345 YFNEADGTKQGS
-357 LTYVQSGTDTIL
+357 LTYEQSGADTIL
-369 TYKDADASDSDDG
+369 TYKDADASDSDAG
-382 MQFKKTNT
+382 MVFKKTTSGT
-390 GTYTLILK
+390 GDTYTLILK
-398 NADGSYTT
+398 KEDGSDMP
-406 LTGEELRETPGKI
+406 LTGVKSGTSPSEKI
-419 TYTYYQNDEGT
+419 TYTYYENDDGT
-430 IATTA
+430 ISSTGGSTEC
-435 AAGYTKCQVQIDPSI
+435 KVQIDASM
-450 FAEDNYDENGKL
+450 FNEGNYKDGKL
-462 RDPKSELLKKI
+462 KDPKLLKSI
-473 VDLEQNTD
+473 VDLEPNTD

-496 NGITNIWD
+496 NGITNIWNF
-504 YAASDDTNDAFSKFT
+504 AASDGTNGAFSKFT

-548 SNPTSSDDIL
+548 SNPASSDDIL

-573 KANDTANDNNATAEA
+573 KANDTEKDNNATAKA

-625 NNKNANGEHKA
+625 NDKNANGEHKA

-712 TAQMNKIQN
+712 NAQMNKIQN

>member
-125 DYFSSLISTNVVN
+125 DYFSSLISTNVQTAKETKKDSDGNILVA
-138 EGSIN
+138 EGDS
-143 IGTTDKPVIV
+143 
-153 NAPYLAYK
+153 YLEYK
-161 TGETDAKNN
+161 TGIFDDEGAEILGYITYAKKNEYNN
-170 AIYDYISFADYSEV
+170 ATSLSEI
-184 GGATLT
+184 LK
-190 EVLQNMYNGV
+190 NMYNGV

-208 ATKSSLDYLT
+208 ATKSSLDYIN
-218 YTGDLSNYEKAYSS
+218 YTACKADYTNAYNTMLSVV
-232 MLELINDKMS
+232 NDKMS
-242 TELQGTSWVK
+242 
-252 SNYTYKFSNAYEAF
+252 N
-266 VSDTVGA
+266 
-273 GNTWKG
+273 
-279 WLEVL
+279 
-284 SGLIGAPELKNR
+284 
-296 DGSPV
+296 V
-301 LNSDGTKKRPATGL
+301 LNSDMGFRFEGSDYVYHFEAAYDTFVNKDVGSLPPGEKWTNWLKVLAGLIGDIDASNGGTSISD
-315 YKYASKEGAAYLDQL
+315 YASPEGKKILDNFKKSLIYYQGDWVENPYSSGTLTRSYDSSSSTTTLKYTDSVSDVDANGNTDTENVTSLEFSQSGSSYAIKVGNNPAITGAARRDDSSKIDFTYYINSEGNAISETDYNALTDKNGYVKTQKTIDKKL
-330 RKFVNDNNKDYFESS
+330 FSSNVFGTSDSVDVKDLTDNTGKF
-345 YYNETPGAKQGS
+345 YYNIEITDEDRKNIGKQVVETIQGS
-357 LTYVQSGTDTIL
+357 
-369 TYKDADASDSDDG
+369 
-382 MQFKKTNT
+382 
-390 GTYTLILK
+390 
-398 NADGSYTT
+398 
-406 LTGEELRETPGKI
+406 
-419 TYTYYQNDEGT
+419 
-430 IATTA
+430 
-435 AAGYTKCQVQIDPSI
+435 
-450 FAEDNYDENGKL
+450 
-462 RDPKSELLKKI
+462 
-473 VDLEQNTD
+473 
-481 DNRKTVGA
+481 
-489 QVVKEIQ
+489 
-496 NGITNIWD
+496 ITNIWD
-504 YAASDDTNDAFSKFT
+504 ISIGGFEKFT
-519 DAKLAGGKFQTF
+519 DGPNGPYYKAY
-531 MEAAKKFYKDMF
+531 MDAAEKFYLEMF
-543 GDEII
+543 GG
-548 SNPTSSDDIL
+548 SSVPEELKKDSKSILYNMNDIE
-558 FKMNNIEELKKAINN
+558 KLKKAIND
-573 KANDTANDNNATAEA
+573 KANASNATPEA
-588 KAKAK
+588 KAK
-593 AAAESF
+593 AESF

-655 DGLASSTEW
+655 NGLASSTEW

-712 TAQMNKIQN
+712 NAQMNKIQN

>member
-97 SETDATNFKKANG
+97 SETDATNFKNANG

-143 IGTTDKPVIV
+143 IGTEDKPVIV

-218 YTGDLSNYEKAYSS
+218 YTGDLANYEKAYSS

-242 TELQGTSWVK
+242 TELQKVEGEDHAIPEPNKLT
-252 SNYTYKFSNAYEAF
+252 FAQAYETF
-266 VSDTVGA
+266 SLGSIP
-273 GNTWKG
+273 NTENWKD
-279 WLEVL
+279 WLYVL
-284 SGLIGAPELKNR
+284 SNIIGVP
-296 DGSPV
+296 S
-301 LNSDGTKKRPATGL
+301 GTKVKDESGNEKIIGPTGL
-315 YKYASKEGAAYLDQL
+315 YKDASKEGAAYLDQL

-357 LTYVQSGTDTIL
+357 LTYEQSGADTIL
-369 TYKDADASDSDDG
+369 TYKDANASDSDAG
-382 MQFKKTNT
+382 MQFKKTDPN
-390 GTYTLILK
+390 TYTLILK

-419 TYTYYQNDEGT
+419 TYTYYVNDDGT
-430 IATTA
+430 IDPTGGSTEC
-435 AAGYTKCQVQIDPSI
+435 KVQIDANM
-450 FAEDNYDENGKL
+450 FKEGNYDNGKL
-462 RDPKSELLKKI
+462 NDAKLLKNI

-481 DNRKTVGA
+481 DNRKNVGA

-504 YAASDDTNDAFSKFT
+504 YAASDGTNGAFSKFT

-531 MEAAKKFYKDMF
+531 LEAAKKFYKDMF
-543 GDEII
+543 GDDII
-548 SNPTSSDDIL
+548 NNPTSSDDIL
-558 FKMNNIEELKKAINN
+558 FKMNNIEELKKAINA
-573 KANDTANDNNATAEA
+573 KAKNTENDQNATAEA

-712 TAQMNKIQN
+712 NAQMNKIQN

>member
-125 DYFSSLISTNVVN
+125 DYFSSLISTNVQTTKEAITDSDGNILVP
-138 EGSIN
+138 EGGS
-143 IGTTDKPVIV
+143 
-153 NAPYLAYK
+153 YLAYK

-184 GGATLT
+184 GGATLE
-190 EVLQNMYNGV
+190 EVLQNLYNGV

-218 YTGDLSNYEKAYSS
+218 YTGDLANYEKAYSS
-232 MLELINDKMS
+232 MLELVNDKMS
-242 TELQGTSWVK
+242 TELQKVEGKDYATPVP
-252 SNYTYKFSNAYEAF
+252 NMLTFAQAYETF
-266 VSDTVGA
+266 TGGKIPA
-273 GNTWKG
+273 GQDWKS
-279 WLEVL
+279 WLFVL
-284 SGLIGAPELKNR
+284 SNIIGDPELKNL

-330 RKFVNDNNKDYFESS
+330 KKFVDDNNKDSFQGS

-357 LTYVQSGTDTIL
+357 LTYKQSETDTIL

-382 MQFKKTNT
+382 MQFKKTDPN
-390 GTYTLILK
+390 TYTLILK
-398 NADGSYTT
+398 NADGSDIT

-419 TYTYYQNDEGT
+419 TYTYYQNDDGT
-430 IATTA
+430 ISPTS
-435 AAGYTKCQVQIDPSI
+435 GSTKCQVEIDPSM
-450 FAEDNYDENGKL
+450 FDGSNYDENGKL
-462 RDPKSELLKKI
+462 NDAKLLKNI

-496 NGITNIWD
+496 NGITNIWNF
-504 YAASDDTNDAFSKFT
+504 AASDGTNGAFSKFT

-531 MEAAKKFYKDMF
+531 LEAAKKFYKDMF
-543 GDEII
+543 GVEIT
-548 SNPTSSDDIL
+548 SNPKSSDDIL
-558 FKMNNIEELKKAINN
+558 FKMNDIEKLKKAIND
-573 KANDTANDNNATAEA
+573 KANASNATPEA
-588 KAKAK
+588 KAK
-593 AAAESF
+593 AESF

-712 TAQMNKIQN
+712 NAQMNKIQN

>member
-88 SNASGQVLV
+88 SNASGQILV

-143 IGTTDKPVIV
+143 IGTKDKPVIV
-153 NAPYLAYK
+153 NAPYLACK

-184 GGATLT
+184 GGATLE

-232 MLELINDKMS
+232 MLELVNDKMS
-242 TELQGTSWVK
+242 TELQKVEGKDYATPP
-252 SNYTYKFSNAYEAF
+252 NILTFAQAYETF
-266 VSDTVGA
+266 TGGTIPA
-273 GNTWKG
+273 GQDWKS
-279 WLEVL
+279 WLFVL
-284 SGLIGAPELKNR
+284 SNIIGVP
-296 DGSPV
+296 S
-301 LNSDGTKKRPATGL
+301 GTKVKDESGNEQIIGPTGL
-315 YKYASKEGAAYLDQL
+315 YIDASKEGAAYLDQL

-357 LTYVQSGTDTIL
+357 LTYRQSGNDTIL
-369 TYKDADASDSDDG
+369 TYKDADAGASDAG
-382 MQFKKTNT
+382 MQFKKTTSGT
-390 GTYTLILK
+390 GDSYQLIFK
-398 NADGSYTT
+398 NADGSDTT

-462 RDPKSELLKKI
+462 RDPKSELLKNI
-473 VDLEQNTD
+473 VDLEPNTD

-496 NGITNIWD
+496 NGITNIWNF
-504 YAASDDTNDAFSKFT
+504 AASDGTNGAFSKFT

-531 MEAAKKFYKDMF
+531 LEAAKKFYKDMF
-543 GDEII
+543 GVEIT
-548 SNPTSSDDIL
+548 SNPKSSDDIL
-558 FKMNNIEELKKAINN
+558 FKMNDIEELKKAIND
-573 KANDTANDNNATAEA
+573 KANAD
-588 KAKAK
+588 KK
-593 AAAESF
+593 ESF

-712 TAQMNKIQN
+712 NAQMNKIQN

>member
-97 SETDATNFKKANG
+97 SETDATNFKNANG
-110 DLNTFLASYGLEYST
+110 DLNTFLKSYGLEYST
-125 DYFSSLISTNVVN
+125 DYFSSLISTNVQTAKENITDSDGNILVP
-138 EGSIN
+138 EGGS
-143 IGTTDKPVIV
+143 
-153 NAPYLAYK
+153 YLTYK
-161 TGETDAKNN
+161 TGEFDAKNN
-170 AIYDYISFADYSEV
+170 AIYGYISFADYSEV

-218 YTGDLSNYEKAYSS
+218 YTGDLANYEKAYSS
-232 MLELINDKMS
+232 MLELVNDKMS

-252 SNYTYKFSNAYEAF
+252 SNYTYKFSDAYEVF
-266 VSDTVGA
+266 TTGTKRPSDT
-273 GNTWKG
+273 WEG

-284 SGLIGAPELKNR
+284 SGLIGDPEADAKN
-296 DGSPV
+296 P
-301 LNSDGTKKRPATGL
+301 DGTTKKDSNGNIIKTKATGL
-315 YKYASKEGAAYLDQL
+315 YAYASDEGKKYLKQL
-330 RKFVNDNNKDYFESS
+330 KDFVDDNNKASFESS
-345 YYNETPGAKQGS
+345 YYNEADGAKQGS
-357 LTYVQSGTDTIL
+357 LTYEQSGADTIL
-369 TYKDADASDSDDG
+369 TYKDADASDSDAG
-382 MQFKKTNT
+382 MQFKKTST
-390 GTYTLILK
+390 GYALILT
-398 NADGSYTT
+398 NDDGSEIT
-406 LTGEELRETPGKI
+406 LTGDSTVTPGKI
-419 TYTYYQNDEGT
+419 TYTYYENDDGT
-430 IATTA
+430 ISPTS
-435 AAGYTKCQVQIDPSI
+435 GSTKCQVQIDPSI
-450 FAEDNYDENGKL
+450 FAEDNYDENGKSK
-462 RDPKSELLKKI
+462 PELLKKI

-481 DNRKTVGA
+481 DIRKTVGA

-496 NGITNIWD
+496 NGITNIWNF
-504 YAASDDTNDAFSKFT
+504 AASDGTNGAFSKFT

-543 GDEII
+543 GDDII
-548 SNPTSSDDIL
+548 NNPTSSDDIL
-558 FKMNNIEELKKAINN
+558 FKMNNIEELKKAINA
-573 KANDTANDNNATAEA
+573 KAKNTENDQNATAEA

-625 NNKNANGEHKA
+625 NDKNANGEHKA

>member
-97 SETDATNFKKANG
+97 SETDATNFKNANG
-110 DLNTFLASYGLEYST
+110 NLNTFLASYGLEYST
-125 DYFSSLISTNVVN
+125 DYFSSLISTNVVKN
-138 EGSIN
+138 GSV
-143 IGTTDKPVIV
+143 TV
-153 NAPYLAYK
+153 NGQEVKAPYLAYK
-161 TGETDAKNN
+161 TGEFDADNKE
-170 AIYDYISFADYSEV
+170 IYNYISFADYSKEGNKV
-184 GGATLT
+184 AGATLE
-190 EVLQNMYNGV
+190 EVLQNLYNGV

-218 YTGDLSNYEKAYSS
+218 YTGDLANYEKSYSS
-232 MLELINDKMS
+232 MLELVNDKMS
-242 TELQGTSWVK
+242 TELQGTSWK
-252 SNYTYKFSNAYEAF
+252 KNNYTYKFSDAYEAF
-266 VSDTVGA
+266 VNDTVGN
-273 GNTWKG
+273 GNTWEG

-284 SGLIGAPELKNR
+284 SGLIGDPEADAKN
-296 DGSPV
+296 P
-301 LNSDGTKKRPATGL
+301 DGTTKKDSNGNIIKTKATGL
-315 YKYASKEGAAYLDQL
+315 YAYASDEGKKYLDQL
-330 RKFVNDNNKDYFESS
+330 KKFVDDNNKDSFQSS

-357 LTYVQSGTDTIL
+357 LTYKQSETDTIL

-382 MQFKKTNT
+382 MQFKKTDPN
-390 GTYTLILK
+390 TYTLILK
-398 NADGSYTT
+398 NADGSDIT
-406 LTGEELRETPGKI
+406 LTGEELEETPGKI
-419 TYTYYQNDEGT
+419 TYTYYVNDEGT

-435 AAGYTKCQVQIDPSI
+435 ADGYTKCQVQIDPSM
-450 FAEDNYDENGKL
+450 FEEGNYKNGKL
-462 RDPKSELLKKI
+462 NDPELLKKI
-473 VDLEQNTD
+473 VDLEPNTD

-496 NGITNIWD
+496 NGITNIWNF
-504 YAASDDTNDAFSKFT
+504 AASDGTNGAFSKFT

-531 MEAAKKFYKDMF
+531 LEAAKKFYKDMF
-543 GDEII
+543 GTGIT
-548 SNPTSSDDIL
+548 SNPKSSDDIL
-558 FKMNNIEELKKAINN
+558 FKMNNIEELKKAIND
-573 KANDTANDNNATAEA
+573 KANAD
-588 KAKAK
+588 KK
-593 AAAESF
+593 ESF

-712 TAQMNKIQN
+712 NAQMNKIQN

>member
-97 SETDATNFKKANG
+97 SETDATNFKNANG

-125 DYFSSLISTNVVN
+125 DYFSSLISTNVVKN
-138 EGSIN
+138 GSI
-143 IGTTDKPVIV
+143 TV
-153 NAPYLAYK
+153 NGQEVKAPYLAYK
-161 TGETDAKNN
+161 TGEFDVDNKE
-170 AIYDYISFADYSEV
+170 IYNYISFADYSKEGNKV
-184 GGATLT
+184 AGATLE
-190 EVLQNMYNGV
+190 EVLQNLYNGV

-218 YTGDLSNYEKAYSS
+218 YTGDLANYEKAYSS
-232 MLELINDKMS
+232 MLELVNDKMS
-242 TELQGTSWVK
+242 TELQKVVGEDYATPVPNK
-252 SNYTYKFSNAYEAF
+252 LTFAQAYETF
-266 VSDTVGA
+266 TGVKIPA
-273 GNTWKG
+273 GQDWKS
-279 WLEVL
+279 WLFVL
-284 SGLIGAPELKNR
+284 SNIIGDPELKNP

-315 YKYASKEGAAYLDQL
+315 YKYASDEGAAYLDQL
-330 RKFVNDNNKDYFESS
+330 KKFVDDNNKDSFQGS

-357 LTYVQSGTDTIL
+357 LTYKQSGADTIL
-369 TYKDADASDSDDG
+369 TYKDADASDSDAG
-382 MQFKKTNT
+382 MQFKKTST
-390 GTYTLILK
+390 GYALILT
-398 NADGSYTT
+398 NDDGSEIT
-406 LTGEELRETPGKI
+406 LTGDSTVTPGKI
-419 TYTYYQNDEGT
+419 TYTYYQNDDGT
-430 IATTA
+430 ISPTS
-435 AAGYTKCQVQIDPSI
+435 GSTKCQVEIDPSM
-450 FAEDNYDENGKL
+450 FDGSNYDENGKL
-462 RDPKSELLKKI
+462 NDAKLLKNI

-504 YAASDDTNDAFSKFT
+504 YAASDGTNGAFSKFT

-531 MEAAKKFYKDMF
+531 LEAAKKFYKDMF
-543 GDEII
+543 GVEIT
-548 SNPTSSDDIL
+548 SNPKSSDDIL
-558 FKMNNIEELKKAINN
+558 FKMNDIEKLKKAIND
-573 KANDTANDNNATAEA
+573 KANAD
-588 KAKAK
+588 KK
-593 AAAESF
+593 ESF

-712 TAQMNKIQN
+712 NAQMNKIQN

>member
-97 SETDATNFKKANG
+97 SETDATNFKNANG
-110 DLNTFLASYGLEYST
+110 DLNTFLKSYGLEYST
-125 DYFSSLISTNVVN
+125 DYFSSLISTNVQTAKENITDSDGNILVP
-138 EGSIN
+138 EGGS
-143 IGTTDKPVIV
+143 
-153 NAPYLAYK
+153 YLTYK
-161 TGETDAKNN
+161 TGEFDAKNN
-170 AIYDYISFADYSEV
+170 AIYGYISFADYSEV

-218 YTGDLSNYEKAYSS
+218 YTGDLANYEKAYSS
-232 MLELINDKMS
+232 MLELVNDKMS

-252 SNYTYKFSNAYEAF
+252 SNYTYKFSDAYEAF
-266 VSDTVGA
+266 TTGTKRPSDT
-273 GNTWKG
+273 WEG

-284 SGLIGAPELKNR
+284 AGLIGDKT
-296 DGSPV
+296 SK
-301 LNSDGTKKRPATGL
+301 SGL
-315 YKYASKEGAAYLDQL
+315 YEYASEEGAAYLDQL
-330 RKFVNDNNKDYFESS
+330 KKFVLDNNAASFKSS
-345 YYNETPGAKQGS
+345 YYNEADGAKQGS
-357 LTYVQSGTDTIL
+357 LTYEQSGADTIL
-369 TYKDADASDSDDG
+369 TYKDADASDSDAG
-382 MQFKKTNT
+382 MQFKKTST
-390 GTYTLILK
+390 GYALILT
-398 NADGSYTT
+398 NDDGSEIT
-406 LTGEELRETPGKI
+406 LTGDSTVTPGKI
-419 TYTYYQNDEGT
+419 TYTYYENDDGT
-430 IATTA
+430 ISPTS
-435 AAGYTKCQVQIDPSI
+435 GSTKCQVQIDPSI
-450 FAEDNYDENGKL
+450 FAEDNYDENGKSK
-462 RDPKSELLKKI
+462 PELLKKI

-496 NGITNIWD
+496 NGITNIWNF
-504 YAASDDTNDAFSKFT
+504 AASDGTNGAFSKFT

-543 GDEII
+543 GDDII
-548 SNPTSSDDIL
+548 NNPTSSDDIL
-558 FKMNNIEELKKAINN
+558 FKMNNIEELKKAINA
-573 KANDTANDNNATAEA
+573 KAKNTENDQNATAE
-588 KAKAK
+588 AK

-599 KKIYDVYI
+599 KKIYDVYL
-607 LDCVMNTYGEPK
+607 LDRVMDTYGEPK

-625 NNKNANGEHKA
+625 NDKNANGEHKA

-664 IKFAFESGLVTLE
+664 IKFAFDSGLVTLE

-712 TAQMNKIQN
+712 TAQMTKIQN

>member
-97 SETDATNFKKANG
+97 SETDAKNFKNANG

-125 DYFSSLISTNVVN
+125 DYFSSLISTNVVKN
-138 EGSIN
+138 GSV
-143 IGTTDKPVIV
+143 TV
-153 NAPYLAYK
+153 NGQEVKAPYLAYK
-161 TGETDAKNN
+161 TGEFDADNKE
-170 AIYDYISFADYSEV
+170 IYNYISFADYSKEGNKV
-184 GGATLT
+184 AGATLE
-190 EVLQNMYNGV
+190 EVLQNLYNGV

-232 MLELINDKMS
+232 MLELVNDKMS
-242 TELQGTSWVK
+242 TELQKVVGEDYAPVPNKLTFAK
-252 SNYTYKFSNAYEAF
+252 AYETF
-266 VSDTVGA
+266 TTGTLQSGED
-273 GNTWKG
+273 WKS
-279 WLEVL
+279 WLYVL
-284 SGLIGAPELKNR
+284 SNIIGVP
-296 DGSPV
+296 S
-301 LNSDGTKKRPATGL
+301 GTKVKDERGNEKVIGPTGL
-315 YKYASKEGAAYLDQL
+315 YEYASKEGAAYLDQL
-330 RKFVNDNNKDYFESS
+330 RKFVKDNNKDYFESS
-345 YYNETPGAKQGS
+345 YYNEADGAKQGS
-357 LTYVQSGTDTIL
+357 LTYKQSGADTIL
-369 TYKDADASDSDDG
+369 TYKDAGASDSDEG
-382 MQFKKTNT
+382 MQFKKTTSGT
-390 GTYTLILK
+390 GDSYQLIFK
-398 NADGSYTT
+398 NDDGSDIT
-406 LTGEELRETPGKI
+406 LTGVKSGTSPSEKI
-419 TYTYYQNDEGT
+419 TYTYYVNDEGA
-430 IATTA
+430 IATTET
-435 AAGYTKCQVQIDPSI
+435 AGYTQCQVQIDPSM
-450 FAEDNYDENGKL
+450 FNGDNYNNGKL
-462 RDPKSELLKKI
+462 EKLELLKNI
-473 VDLEQNTD
+473 VNLEPNTD

-496 NGITNIWD
+496 NGITNIWNF
-504 YAASDDTNDAFSKFT
+504 AASDGTNGAFSKFT

-531 MEAAKKFYKDMF
+531 LEAAKKFYKDMF
-543 GDEII
+543 GAEIT
-548 SNPTSSDDIL
+548 SNPKSSDDIL
-558 FKMNNIEELKKAINN
+558 FKMNDIEELKKAIND
-573 KANDTANDNNATAEA
+573 KANAD
-588 KAKAK
+588 KK
-593 AAAESF
+593 ESF

-712 TAQMNKIQN
+712 NAQMNKIQN

>member
-97 SETDATNFKKANG
+97 SETDATNFKNANG
-110 DLNTFLASYGLEYST
+110 DLNTFLKSYGLEYST
-125 DYFSSLISTNVVN
+125 DYFSSLIGTNVQTAKETKKDSDGNILVA
-138 EGSIN
+138 EGDS
-143 IGTTDKPVIV
+143 
-153 NAPYLAYK
+153 YLEYK
-161 TGETDAKNN
+161 TGIFDDEGAEILGYITYAKKNEYNN
-170 AIYDYISFADYSEV
+170 ATSLSEI
-184 GGATLT
+184 LK
-190 EVLQNMYNGV
+190 NMYNGV

-208 ATKSSLDYLT
+208 ATKSSLDYIN
-218 YTGDLSNYEKAYSS
+218 YTACKADYTNAYNTMLSVV
-232 MLELINDKMS
+232 NDKMS
-242 TELQGTSWVK
+242 K
-252 SNYTYKFSNAYEAF
+252 
-266 VSDTVGA
+266 
-273 GNTWKG
+273 
-279 WLEVL
+279 
-284 SGLIGAPELKNR
+284 
-296 DGSPV
+296 V
-301 LNSDGTKKRPATGL
+301 LNSDMKFSFDGKYDYHFEAAYDTFVNKDVGSLPHGEEWKNWLAVLAGLIGDIDASNGGTSISD
-315 YKYASKEGAAYLDQL
+315 YASPEGKKILENFQKSLILYQRDWVENPYSSGTLTRSSDSSTTTLKYTDSVSEVDANGDTVTENVTSLEFSQSG
-330 RKFVNDNNKDYFESS
+330 SS
-345 YYNETPGAKQGS
+345 YTMKVGDNPAITGKAREDGSSKIDFTYYINSEGNTISETDYNA
-357 LTYVQSGTDTIL
+357 LTDKNGYVKTQRTIDKELFSSDVFGT
-369 TYKDADASDSDDG
+369 SDSVNVKDLTD
-382 MQFKKTNT
+382 KTGKFYYNIEIT
-390 GTYTLILK
+390 DEDRKSIGK
-398 NADGSYTT
+398 QAV
-406 LTGEELRETPGKI
+406 ET
-419 TYTYYQNDEGT
+419 
-430 IATTA
+430 
-435 AAGYTKCQVQIDPSI
+435 
-450 FAEDNYDENGKL
+450 
-462 RDPKSELLKKI
+462 
-473 VDLEQNTD
+473 
-481 DNRKTVGA
+481 
-489 QVVKEIQ
+489 IQ
-496 NGITNIWD
+496 GGITNIWD
-504 YAASDDTNDAFSKFT
+504 ISIGGFEKFT
-519 DAKLAGGKFQTF
+519 DGPNGPYYKAY
-531 MEAAKKFYKDMF
+531 MDAAEKFYLEMF
-543 GDEII
+543 GG
-548 SNPTSSDDIL
+548 TSVPEELKKDSKSILYNMNDIE
-558 FKMNNIEELKKAINN
+558 KLKKAIND
-573 KANDTANDNNATAEA
+573 KANAG
-588 KAKAK
+588 KK
-593 AAAESF
+593 ESF

-655 DGLASSTEW
+655 NGLASSTEW

-712 TAQMNKIQN
+712 NAQMNKIQN

>member
-97 SETDATNFKKANG
+97 SETDATNFKNANG
-110 DLNTFLASYGLEYST
+110 DLNTFLKSYGLEYST
-125 DYFSSLISTNVVN
+125 DYFSSLIGNHVVTP
-138 EGSIN
+138 EKGS
-143 IGTTDKPVIV
+143 
-153 NAPYLAYK
+153 PYLEYK
-161 TGETDAKNN
+161 TGIFDDEGGEILDR
-170 AIYDYISFADYSEV
+170 IDFAEGNEYGGTSLSEV
-184 GGATLT
+184 LK
-190 EVLQNMYNGV
+190 NMYNGV

-208 ATKSSLDYLT
+208 ATKSSLDYIN
-218 YTGDLSNYEKAYSS
+218 YTACKADYTNAYNTMLSVV
-232 MLELINDKMS
+232 NDKMS
-242 TELQGTSWVK
+242 K
-252 SNYTYKFSNAYEAF
+252 
-266 VSDTVGA
+266 
-273 GNTWKG
+273 
-279 WLEVL
+279 
-284 SGLIGAPELKNR
+284 
-296 DGSPV
+296 V
-301 LNSDGTKKRPATGL
+301 LNSDMKFSFDGNYFYNFEAAYDTFVNKDVGSLPSGEKWKNWLAVLAGLIGDIDASNGGTSISD
-315 YKYASKEGAAYLDQL
+315 YASPEGKKILTNFQNSLIYYQGDWVENPYSSGTLTRSYDSSSSTTTLKYTDSVSDVDANGNTDTENVTSLEFSQSGSSYAIKVGNNPAITGAARRDDSSKIDFTYYINSEGNAISETDYKALTDKNGYVKTQKTIDKKL
-330 RKFVNDNNKDYFESS
+330 FSSNVFGTSDSVDVKDLTDNTGKF
-345 YYNETPGAKQGS
+345 YYNIEITDEDRKNIGKQAVETIQG
-357 LTYVQSGTDTIL
+357 
-369 TYKDADASDSDDG
+369 
-382 MQFKKTNT
+382 
-390 GTYTLILK
+390 
-398 NADGSYTT
+398 
-406 LTGEELRETPGKI
+406 
-419 TYTYYQNDEGT
+419 
-430 IATTA
+430 
-435 AAGYTKCQVQIDPSI
+435 
-450 FAEDNYDENGKL
+450 
-462 RDPKSELLKKI
+462 
-473 VDLEQNTD
+473 
-481 DNRKTVGA
+481 
-489 QVVKEIQ
+489 
-496 NGITNIWD
+496 GITNIWD
-504 YAASDDTNDAFSKFT
+504 ISIGGFEKFT
-519 DAKLAGGKFQTF
+519 DGPNGPYYKAY
-531 MEAAKKFYKDMF
+531 MDAAEKFYLEMF
-543 GDEII
+543 GG
-548 SNPTSSDDIL
+548 TSVPEELKKDSKSILYNMNDIE
-558 FKMNNIEELKKAINN
+558 KLKKAIND
-573 KANDTANDNNATAEA
+573 KANASNATPEA
-588 KAKAK
+588 KAK
-593 AAAESF
+593 AESF

-655 DGLASSTEW
+655 NGLASSTEW

-712 TAQMNKIQN
+712 NAQMNKIQN

>member
-97 SETDATNFKKANG
+97 SETDATNFKNANG
-110 DLNTFLASYGLEYST
+110 NLNTFLASYGLEYST

-161 TGETDAKNN
+161 TGKFDADNN
-170 AIYDYISFADYSEV
+170 EISNYISFADYSEV
-184 GGATLT
+184 VGATLE

-232 MLELINDKMS
+232 MLELVNDKMS
-242 TELQGTSWVK
+242 TELQGTTWK
-252 SNYTYKFSNAYEAF
+252 KNNYTYKFSDAYETF
-266 VSDTVGA
+266 TTGTKRNSDT
-273 GNTWKG
+273 WEG

-284 SGLIGAPELKNR
+284 SGLIGDKT
-296 DGSPV
+296 SK
-301 LNSDGTKKRPATGL
+301 SGL
-315 YKYASKEGAAYLDQL
+315 YEYASEEGAAYLDQL
-330 RKFVNDNNKDYFESS
+330 KKFVLDNNAASFKSS

-357 LTYVQSGTDTIL
+357 LTYKQSGADTIL
-369 TYKDADASDSDDG
+369 TYKDADASDSDAG
-382 MQFKKTNT
+382 MQFKKTST
-390 GTYTLILK
+390 GYALILT
-398 NADGSYTT
+398 NDDGSEIT
-406 LTGEELRETPGKI
+406 LTGDSTVTPGKI
-419 TYTYYQNDEGT
+419 TYTYYENDDGT
-430 IATTA
+430 ISSTVGSTT
-435 AAGYTKCQVQIDPSI
+435 CQVEIDPSI

-462 RDPKSELLKKI
+462 RDTKSELLKNI

-496 NGITNIWD
+496 NGITNIWNF
-504 YAASDDTNDAFSKFT
+504 AASDGTNGAFSKFT

-531 MEAAKKFYKDMF
+531 LEAAKKFYKDMF

-558 FKMNNIEELKKAINN
+558 FKMNNIEELKKAINA
-573 KANDTANDNNATAEA
+573 KAKNTENDQNATAEA

>member
-97 SETDATNFKKANG
+97 SETDATNFKNANG

-125 DYFSSLISTNVVN
+125 DYFSSLISTNVVKN
-138 EGSIN
+138 GSV
-143 IGTTDKPVIV
+143 TV
-153 NAPYLAYK
+153 NGQEVKAPYLAYK

-184 GGATLT
+184 GGATLE

-232 MLELINDKMS
+232 MLELVNDKMS
-242 TELQGTSWVK
+242 TELQKVVGEDYAPVPNKLTFAK
-252 SNYTYKFSNAYEAF
+252 AYETF
-266 VSDTVGA
+266 TTGTLQSGED
-273 GNTWKG
+273 WKS
-279 WLEVL
+279 WLYVL
-284 SGLIGAPELKNR
+284 SNIIGVP
-296 DGSPV
+296 S
-301 LNSDGTKKRPATGL
+301 GTKVKDERGNEKVIGPTGL
-315 YKYASKEGAAYLDQL
+315 YEYASKEGAAYLDQL
-330 RKFVNDNNKDYFESS
+330 RKFVKDNNKDYFESS
-345 YYNETPGAKQGS
+345 YYNEANGAKQGS
-357 LTYVQSGTDTIL
+357 LTYKQSGADTIL
-369 TYKDADASDSDDG
+369 TYKDAGASDSDEG
-382 MQFKKTNT
+382 MQFKKTPSGT
-390 GTYTLILK
+390 GDSYQLIFK
-398 NADGSYTT
+398 NDDGSDIT
-406 LTGEELRETPGKI
+406 LTGVKSGTSPSEKI
-419 TYTYYQNDEGT
+419 TYTYYVNDEGA
-430 IATTA
+430 IATTET
-435 AAGYTKCQVQIDPSI
+435 AGYTQCQVQIDPSM
-450 FAEDNYDENGKL
+450 FNGDNYNNGKL
-462 RDPKSELLKKI
+462 EKLELLKNI
-473 VDLEQNTD
+473 VNLEPNTD

-496 NGITNIWD
+496 NGITNIWNF
-504 YAASDDTNDAFSKFT
+504 AASDGTNGAFSKFT

-531 MEAAKKFYKDMF
+531 LEAAKKFYKDMF
-543 GDEII
+543 GDEIT
-548 SNPTSSDDIL
+548 SNPDSSDDIL
-558 FKMNNIEELKKAINN
+558 FKMNDIEELKKAIND
-573 KANDTANDNNATAEA
+573 KANAD
-588 KAKAK
+588 KK
-593 AAAESF
+593 ESF

-712 TAQMNKIQN
+712 NAQMNKIQN

>member
-97 SETDATNFKKANG
+97 SETDAKNFKNANG
-110 DLNTFLASYGLEYST
+110 NLNTFLASYGLEYST
-125 DYFSSLISTNVVN
+125 DYFSSLIGTNVQTAKETKKDSDGNILVA
-138 EGSIN
+138 EGDS
-143 IGTTDKPVIV
+143 
-153 NAPYLAYK
+153 YLEYK
-161 TGETDAKNN
+161 TGIFDDEGAEILGYITYAKKNEYNN
-170 AIYDYISFADYSEV
+170 ATSLSEV
-184 GGATLT
+184 LK
-190 EVLQNMYNGV
+190 NMYNGV

-208 ATKSSLDYLT
+208 ATKSSLDYIN
-218 YTGDLSNYEKAYSS
+218 YTACKADYTNAYNTMLSVV
-232 MLELINDKMS
+232 NDKMS
-242 TELQGTSWVK
+242 TELQKVVGEDHATVPNKLTFAQAYETFTRGTIPSTENWKDWLYVLANIIGESGFDEDGKKIGTPTGLFVYASDKGRELLTNFQNSLIYYQGDWVENPYSSGTLTRSYDSSSSTTTLKYTDSVSEVDANGDTVTENVTSLEFSQSGSSYAMKVGDNPAITGVAREDDSSKIDFTYYINSEGNTISETDYNALTDKNGYVKTQRTIDKELFSSDVFGTSDSVNVK
-252 SNYTYKFSNAYEAF
+252 DLTDKTGKF
-266 VSDTVGA
+266 
-273 GNTWKG
+273 
-279 WLEVL
+279 
-284 SGLIGAPELKNR
+284 
-296 DGSPV
+296 
-301 LNSDGTKKRPATGL
+301 
-315 YKYASKEGAAYLDQL
+315 
-330 RKFVNDNNKDYFESS
+330 
-345 YYNETPGAKQGS
+345 YYNIEITDEDRKSIGKQAVETIQG
-357 LTYVQSGTDTIL
+357 
-369 TYKDADASDSDDG
+369 
-382 MQFKKTNT
+382 
-390 GTYTLILK
+390 
-398 NADGSYTT
+398 
-406 LTGEELRETPGKI
+406 
-419 TYTYYQNDEGT
+419 
-430 IATTA
+430 
-435 AAGYTKCQVQIDPSI
+435 
-450 FAEDNYDENGKL
+450 
-462 RDPKSELLKKI
+462 
-473 VDLEQNTD
+473 
-481 DNRKTVGA
+481 
-489 QVVKEIQ
+489 
-496 NGITNIWD
+496 GITNIWD
-504 YAASDDTNDAFSKFT
+504 ISIGGFEKFT
-519 DAKLAGGKFQTF
+519 DGPNGPYYKAY
-531 MEAAKKFYKDMF
+531 MDAAEKFYLEMF
-543 GDEII
+543 GG
-548 SNPTSSDDIL
+548 SSVPEELKKDSKSILYNMNDIE
-558 FKMNNIEELKKAINN
+558 KLKKAIND
-573 KANDTANDNNATAEA
+573 KANAD
-588 KAKAK
+588 KK
-593 AAAESF
+593 ESF

-712 TAQMNKIQN
+712 NAQMNKIQN

>member
-97 SETDATNFKKANG
+97 SETDAKNFKNANG
-110 DLNTFLASYGLEYST
+110 NLNTFLASYGLEYST
-125 DYFSSLISTNVVN
+125 DYFSSLIGTNVQTAKETKKDSDGNILVA
-138 EGSIN
+138 EGDS
-143 IGTTDKPVIV
+143 
-153 NAPYLAYK
+153 YLEYK
-161 TGETDAKNN
+161 TGIFDDEGAEILGYITYAKKNEYNN
-170 AIYDYISFADYSEV
+170 ATSLSEV
-184 GGATLT
+184 LK
-190 EVLQNMYNGV
+190 NMYNGV

-208 ATKSSLDYLT
+208 ATKSSLDYIN
-218 YTGDLSNYEKAYSS
+218 YTACKADYTNAYNTMLSVV
-232 MLELINDKMS
+232 NDKMS
-242 TELQGTSWVK
+242 TELQKVVGEDHATVPNK
-252 SNYTYKFSNAYEAF
+252 LTFAQAYETFTRGTIPSTENWKDWLYVLANIIGESGFDEDGKKIGTPTGLF
-266 VSDTVGA
+266 VYASDKGRELLTNFQNSLIYYQGDWVENPYSSGTLTRSYDSSSSTTTLKYADAVSEVDANGDTVTENVTSLEFSQSGSSYA
-273 GNTWKG
+273 IKVGN
-279 WLEVL
+279 
-284 SGLIGAPELKNR
+284 N
-296 DGSPV
+296 
-301 LNSDGTKKRPATGL
+301 PAIT
-315 YKYASKEGAAYLDQL
+315 GAARRDDSSKIDFTYYI
-330 RKFVNDNNKDYFESS
+330 NSEGNAISETDYNALTDKNGYVKTQRTIDKKLFSS
-345 YYNETPGAKQGS
+345 NVFG
-357 LTYVQSGTDTIL
+357 
-369 TYKDADASDSDDG
+369 ASDSVDVKDL
-382 MQFKKTNT
+382 TDNT
-390 GTYTLILK
+390 GKFYYNIEITDEDRKSIGKQAVETIQ
-398 NADGSYTT
+398 GS
-406 LTGEELRETPGKI
+406 
-419 TYTYYQNDEGT
+419 
-430 IATTA
+430 
-435 AAGYTKCQVQIDPSI
+435 
-450 FAEDNYDENGKL
+450 
-462 RDPKSELLKKI
+462 
-473 VDLEQNTD
+473 
-481 DNRKTVGA
+481 
-489 QVVKEIQ
+489 
-496 NGITNIWD
+496 ITNIWD
-504 YAASDDTNDAFSKFT
+504 ISIGGFEKFT
-519 DAKLAGGKFQTF
+519 DGPNGPYYKAY
-531 MEAAKKFYKDMF
+531 MDAAEKFYLEMF
-543 GDEII
+543 GG
-548 SNPTSSDDIL
+548 TSVPEELKKDSKSILYNMNDIE
-558 FKMNNIEELKKAINN
+558 KLKKAIND
-573 KANDTANDNNATAEA
+573 KANASNATPEA
-588 KAKAK
+588 KAK
-593 AAAESF
+593 AESF

-700 NSTAVTIAEAEY
+700 NSTAVTTAEAEY
-712 TAQMNKIQN
+712 NAQMNKIQN